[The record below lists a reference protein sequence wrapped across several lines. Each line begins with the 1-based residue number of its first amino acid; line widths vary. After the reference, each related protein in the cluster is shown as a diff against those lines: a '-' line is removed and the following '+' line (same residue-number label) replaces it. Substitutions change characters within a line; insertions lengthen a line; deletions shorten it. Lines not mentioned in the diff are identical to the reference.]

1 MNINDLKIIDTH
13 HHLWDPTTKK
23 YDWLTA
29 SGHEVFNHV
38 YRKENFINDL
48 EETFKNFKFSIIF
61 QTSPQSKQFSFFST

>member
-29 SGHEVFNHV
+29 SGHEVFNH
-38 YRKENFINDL
+38 DC
-48 EETFKNFKFSIIF
+48 IIF
-61 QTSPQSKQFSFFST
+61 EIYD